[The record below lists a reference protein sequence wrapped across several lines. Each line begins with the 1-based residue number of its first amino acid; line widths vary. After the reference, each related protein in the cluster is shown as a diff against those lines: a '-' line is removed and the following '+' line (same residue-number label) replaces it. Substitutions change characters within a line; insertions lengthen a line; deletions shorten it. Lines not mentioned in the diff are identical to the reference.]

1 MYVKELQQEMF
12 SINMIL
18 NHTITY
24 ISNSLHGYNFT
35 DINVTL
41 YLRFNHGFLCRIWCF
56 RDSFRVCFVS
66 CWCWNLQPWDFQR
79 VVRGALL
86 ILQCNFLQ
94 QIFPRYCLP
103 QVTTQ
108 WQTQGGHLPPLF
120 LDQTKARGAEKN
132 VFGDCPPPLISGSGW
147 PPPLP
152 YLKAWIHHCNIYTYM
167 SLRLCCHWKKNNNNY
182 KERSKIGINLPCIF
196 LICNFW

>member
-1 MYVKELQQEMF
+1 MF
-12 SINMIL
+12 SYCYLSIYLIV
-18 NHTITY
+18 Y
-24 ISNSLHGYNFT
+24 RDYNFN

-132 VFGDCPPPLISGSGW
+132 VFGDCPPYLSQALDDL
-147 PPPLP
+147 PPPSTLP
-152 YLKAWIHHCNIYTYM
+152 DGLDPPLQHIHVIAIMLSLK
-167 SLRLCCHWKKNNNNY
+167 KKTTTTTTTK
-182 KERSKIGINLPCIF
+182 KEAK
-196 LICNFW
+196 